1 MFFRCVVI
9 SDMMYGVFLMFFLP
23 RQGLRCILDVLLAQ
37 TGYEVYFGYV
47 LCSERI
53 LRFVLDV
60 LCAQT

>member
-1 MFFRCVVI
+1 MFFGCVVI
-9 SDMMYGVFLMFFLP
+9 SDKMYAVFLMFFLP

-37 TGYEVYFGYV
+37 TGYEVYLGYV